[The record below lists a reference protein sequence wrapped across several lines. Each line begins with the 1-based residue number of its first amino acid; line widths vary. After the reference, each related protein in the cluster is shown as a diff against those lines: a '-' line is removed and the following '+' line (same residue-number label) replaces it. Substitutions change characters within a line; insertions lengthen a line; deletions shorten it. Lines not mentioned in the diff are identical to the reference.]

1 MINNLIKISQGPL
14 KYPYDNFMDYNDKK
28 VKVQNTGNYHS
39 SFTLAVVQKRGGS
52 GYYSNQDKAHA
63 WR

>member
-1 MINNLIKISQGPL
+1 MDSNEPIEPTIKS
-14 KYPYDNFMDYNDKK
+14 PYYDTFMDYNDKK